1 MSVWR
6 TDLRVAL
13 GKATNS
19 ALLELLGS
27 ERRLRYRE
35 QESQHLTTTQ
45 FLALFV
51 LQSHEPV
58 TAGQLAKSADLN
70 PGTVTG
76 MLDDLEK
83 KGIVER
89 RPDPRDRR
97 LVMVSL
103 TDTGRASLGQRRD
116 QWVTLEEQHFGK
128 VSDEELLNGI
138 KVIRALSQLLDSL

>member
-1 MSVWR
+1 LSVL
-6 TDLRVAL
+6 D
-13 GKATNS
+13 
-19 ALLELLGS
+19 
-27 ERRLRYRE
+27 
-35 QESQHLTTTQ
+35 TQ
-45 FLALFV
+45 
-51 LQSHEPV
+51 EPV

-103 TDTGRASLGQRRD
+103 TDTGRAILAERRA
-116 QWVTLEEQHFGK
+116 QWSSAEEQHLGS
-128 VSDEELLNGI
+128 VSDEELLDGI
-138 KVIRALSQLLDSL
+138 KVLRALSKLLDSL